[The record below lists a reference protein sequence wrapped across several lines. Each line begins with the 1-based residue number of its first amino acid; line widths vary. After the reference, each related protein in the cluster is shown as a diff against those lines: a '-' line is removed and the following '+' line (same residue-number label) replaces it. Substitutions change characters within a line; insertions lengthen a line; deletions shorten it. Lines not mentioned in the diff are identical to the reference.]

1 MVTALYASILA
12 LFMCWLSM
20 QVIKAR
26 RKYQVRYADGGV
38 KPVIIARTAQQNA
51 YEYIPV
57 SLILMVLLEYN
68 SQQLWLIHLLGIL
81 LCVARITHA
90 RAILTRYH
98 AGRVLGMKL
107 TFGAIV
113 LLAISNLVFLPYA
126 DMI

>member
-126 DMI
+126 NMI